1 MIDDRLVR
9 AAGSA
14 AERGESIG
22 AAASERIRA
31 LLEAQDREHRDRDGL
46 TLRDWLPAAR
56 RFAPLIHDHAPV
68 TSAET
73 AGMAAGAGLPVDD
86 LLLLACAYEKYLGPA
101 AAPTPETDGHCTA
114 LGAAGEATVAGNV
127 ICGQNND
134 ELIAGWLGGAAD
146 VIVHH
151 TADDGLQT
159 LLYTH
164 AGVPAYMG
172 MNSAGLCVTWMYI
185 DNGERGAGLP
195 TCVLIRELLT
205 MRSLADAIGYV
216 DRTPHAV
223 PNAFLLGHPQ
233 GLRTVEVF
241 PHSRMRVREGTHLLW
256 HANHILDPELAA
268 ADLQASNPDATTFI
282 RCERMGELLCEHRG
296 RIDVGAA
303 QRFLSDHGSRHAI
316 CQHAKPQAEAPG
328 KTLASMV
335 FEPAAGT
342 MHLAFG
348 NGCEEPLR
356 GVPVRWVN
364 GAPPVLSEARR
375 PPAAPAGPGRTPR
388 PGAAAPPCRRR
399 RLPAARARA
408 APRR

>member
-9 AAGSA
+9 AAGTA
-14 AERGESIG
+14 GERGASIG
-22 AAASERIRA
+22 AAAGERIRA

-46 TLRDWLPAAR
+46 TLRGWLPAAR
-56 RFAPLIHDHAPV
+56 RFEPLIREHAPV
-68 TSAET
+68 TAEEI
-73 AGMAAGAGLPVDD
+73 AGMAAGAGLPADE

-101 AAPTPETDGHCTA
+101 PAPAPETDGHCTA
-114 LGAAGEATVAGNV
+114 LGAAGDATVAGDV

-172 MNSAGLCVTWMYI
+172 MNSARLCVTWMYI

-205 MRSLADAIGYV
+205 MRSLADAVEYLDG
-216 DRTPHAV
+216 TPHAV

-256 HANHILDPELAA
+256 HANHILDEELAS
-268 ADLQASNPDATTFI
+268 ADRQTSNPNATTFS

-303 QRFLSDHGSRHAI
+303 QRFLSDHGSRHTI

-348 NGCEEPLR
+348 NGCEEPY
-356 GVPVRWVN
+356 
-364 GAPPVLSEARR
+364 
-375 PPAAPAGPGRTPR
+375 AAYRFDG
-388 PGAAAPPCRRR
+388 
-399 RLPAARARA
+399 
-408 APRR
+408 

>member
-1 MIDDRLVR
+1 MTDTRLIR
-9 AAGSA
+9 ASGTARQ
-14 AERGESIG
+14 RGESIG
-22 AAASERIRA
+22 AAAGERIRA
-31 LLEAQDREHRDRDGL
+31 LLAAQDREHRDRDGL
-46 TLRDWLPAAR
+46 TLHGWLPAAR
-56 RFAPLIHDHAPV
+56 RFEPLICEHAPV
-68 TSAET
+68 TAAEI
-73 AGMAAGAGLPVDD
+73 AGMAAGAGLPADD
-86 LLLLACAYEKYLGPA
+86 LLLLACAYEKYMGTARAPKPAPA
-101 AAPTPETDGHCTA
+101 AGTDGHSSSEVPCAHCTA
-114 LGAAGEATVAGNV
+114 LGAAGDATVAGDL

-134 ELIAGWLGGAAD
+134 ELMADWLGGAAD

-151 TADDGLQT
+151 AAADGLQT

-185 DNGERGAGLP
+185 DDGERGAGLP

-205 MRSLADAIGYV
+205 MRSLAQAIDYLE
-216 DRTPHAV
+216 RTPHAV
-223 PNAFLLGHPQ
+223 PNAFLLGHPE
-233 GLRTVEVF
+233 GLCTAEVF
-241 PHSRMRVREGTHLLW
+241 PRSRMRVREGTTLLW

-268 ADLQASNPDATTFI
+268 ADRQASNPEATTFS

-316 CQHAKPQAEAPG
+316 CQHPKPDAAAPG

-348 NGCEEPLR
+348 NGCEEPY
-356 GVPVRWVN
+356 
-364 GAPPVLSEARR
+364 
-375 PPAAPAGPGRTPR
+375 AAYRFDA
-388 PGAAAPPCRRR
+388 
-399 RLPAARARA
+399 
-408 APRR
+408 